1 MLKLTPRTLR
11 RTGWYLVALV
21 AARPAAAQDTRRAYA
36 SRAELEATLVEI
48 EQVVQSPGYS
58 ARLKDAKRREAQLIR
73 QRLADGDLQVGD
85 QLVIQVEGIQEFS
98 DTFTVATGR
107 ALILP
112 GNVTIPVQGVLR
124 SEAEAH
130 IAARLAEVV
139 RNPVVRVEPRIRLSI
154 LGQVGRPG
162 FYHLPADMLASD
174 AIMFAGGISGQ
185 TDPSKT
191 RVRRGGREIVS
202 QEEFRDVL
210 VQGVTLDQLNLRA
223 GDELIVDPVRTGGF
237 SAATLFGAASLL
249 SSLVFL
255 ITRF

>member
-1 MLKLTPRTLR
+1 
-11 RTGWYLVALV
+11 
-21 AARPAAAQDTRRAYA
+21 
-36 SRAELEATLVEI
+36 
-48 EQVVQSPGYS
+48 
-58 ARLKDAKRREAQLIR
+58 
-73 QRLADGDLQVGD
+73 
-85 QLVIQVEGIQEFS
+85 
-98 DTFTVATGR
+98 
-107 ALILP
+107 
-112 GNVTIPVQGVLR
+112 
-124 SEAEAH
+124 
-130 IAARLAEVV
+130 
-139 RNPVVRVEPRIRLSI
+139 
-154 LGQVGRPG
+154 
-162 FYHLPADMLASD
+162 MLASD

>member
-130 IAARLAEVV
+130 IAARLA
-139 RNPVVRVEPRIRLSI
+139 
-154 LGQVGRPG
+154 
-162 FYHLPADMLASD
+162 
-174 AIMFAGGISGQ
+174 
-185 TDPSKT
+185 
-191 RVRRGGREIVS
+191 
-202 QEEFRDVL
+202 
-210 VQGVTLDQLNLRA
+210 
-223 GDELIVDPVRTGGF
+223 
-237 SAATLFGAASLL
+237 
-249 SSLVFL
+249 
-255 ITRF
+255 